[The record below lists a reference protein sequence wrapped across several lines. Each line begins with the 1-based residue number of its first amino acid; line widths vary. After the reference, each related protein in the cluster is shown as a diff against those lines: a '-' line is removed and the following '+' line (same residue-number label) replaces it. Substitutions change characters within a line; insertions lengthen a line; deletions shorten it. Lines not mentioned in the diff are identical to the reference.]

1 MNCREHSK
9 LVLDVLDHPLSPQDQ
24 ARADEHL
31 ADCSFCQGV
40 YRQFTIM
47 QREIKRFFLGM
58 LPRKKAI
65 PSMCKIAK
73 PNQLNG

>member
-9 LVLDVLDHPLSPQDQ
+9 LVLDALDHPLSPQDQ

-31 ADCSFCQGV
+31 ADCSFCQGA

-47 QREIKRFFLGM
+47 QREIKHFFSGDVAE
-58 LPRKKAI
+58 KEGD
-65 PSMCKIAK
+65 S
-73 PNQLNG
+73 